1 MVNYFMQRI
10 LASTPQ
16 TIECES
22 WARLPKTLNASGKAI
37 AGGMRMLRMW
47 WPKQDQ
53 PLALMVVVHGLGDHS
68 GRYAPLAEELNRHRI
83 GVLSMDL
90 PGHGLSPGWR
100 GCIHSYDGLLLEIAS
115 LVQLAGCQQQL
126 HERATNTEW
135 PTDQPMDF
143 QQWLSASAS
152 QAHDFTGCICFTT
165 SQAASLHRLH
175 SCIGFAGGSNL
186 GWPVCL
192 YGHSMGGNLV
202 LNASMRGLA
211 KPDREIASSP
221 MLRAVHPPAPMVI
234 RLEREPSK
242 ACCLMRD

>member
-1 MVNYFMQRI
+1 MQRI

-22 WARLPKTLNASGKAI
+22 WARLPKSLNASGKAI

-152 QAHDFTGCICFTT
+152 QASSA
-165 SQAASLHRLH
+165 SQAASLCRAAQTL
-175 SCIGFAGGSNL
+175 AGQF
-186 GWPVCL
+186 VCT
-192 YGHSMGGNLV
+192 V
-202 LNASMRGLA
+202 TAWEA
-211 KPDREIASSP
+211 IW
-221 MLRAVHPPAPMVI
+221 
-234 RLEREPSK
+234 
-242 ACCLMRD
+242 C